1 MKKSE
6 LALVLTVGAAVVI
19 AAIGTSIGTAQS
31 DPVKVSLLAIN
42 DFHGNLLPSGF
53 RVPDP
58 ADRTKTLTL
67 QAGGVEA
74 IATAVK
80 EVKAKNPNTI
90 VVGGGDLIG
99 ASPLVSSLL
108 ADEPS
113 IDALSQIG
121 MEVGSLGNHELDKGA
136 KELLRMQ
143 KGGCDA
149 FDPSKACKFNS
160 SFAGAKFQYIAAN
173 VIEKATGKTFLPPYF
188 IRKVGDLE
196 IAFIGAVLKE
206 TPTIVLPS
214 GVAGLEFLDEA
225 EAVNKY
231 IPELKA
237 KGIETIVLLIH
248 QGGTA
253 KELFDQKDCGSL
265 AGSIVDIVKRLD
277 KAVDVV
283 VSGHTHRGYQCRV
296 DGRLVT
302 QSDQYGHL
310 LMQIDLAIDP
320 KTKDV
325 ISATS
330 DAIVLDSAKVA
341 KDADMTTLVTKA
353 KTMTD
358 PIANQPIA
366 KLGVEQITRDAT
378 PAGESALG
386 DVIADSQLEATKT
399 PEKGGAVIAFMN
411 PGGIRAHLPP
421 NPSAS
426 KDVTYGDAFTVQPF
440 GNSLVVLSVT
450 GAQIKTMLEQQFEN
464 PAAGQNRILQVSK
477 GFTYTWDAK
486 KPKGEKVL
494 EVSLNGTALDPAKA
508 YRITV
513 NNFLADGG
521 DNFAVLKEGK
531 DRVGGEVDL
540 DALQQYLLAQ
550 AKAGSPVGMTA
561 RDRIKVVNQ

>member
-1 MKKSE
+1 MQKS
-6 LALVLTVGAAVVI
+6 LALMLTMGATIAI
-19 AAIGTSIGTAQS
+19 AALGTSIGTAQGNAI
-31 DPVKVSLLAIN
+31 KVSLLAIN

-58 ADRTKTLTL
+58 TDRTKTLTV

-80 EVKAKNPNTI
+80 EVRAKNPNTI

-113 IDALSQIG
+113 IEALSQIG
-121 MEVGSLGNHELDKGA
+121 MEVGALGNHELDKGA
-136 KELLRMQ
+136 KELMRMQ

-149 FDPSKACKFNS
+149 FDLSKACKFNS

-173 VIEKATGKTFLPPYF
+173 VIDKATGKTFLPPYF
-188 IRKVGDLE
+188 IRKVGNLE

-225 EAVNKY
+225 DAVNKY

-237 KGIETIVLLIH
+237 KGIETMVLLIH

-253 KELFDQKDCGSL
+253 KELYDQKECASL
-265 AGSIVDIVKRLD
+265 SGSIVDIVKRLD

-302 QSDQYGHL
+302 QSDQYGHIM
-310 LMQIDLAIDP
+310 MQIDLSIDP

-330 DAIVLDSAKVA
+330 DAIVVDSAKVA
-341 KDADMTTLVTKA
+341 KDADMTSLVTKA
-353 KTMTD
+353 KSMTD

-386 DVIADSQLEATKT
+386 DLIADSQLEATKS
-399 PEKGGAVIAFMN
+399 PEQGGAVIAFMN

-421 NPSAS
+421 NPSVS
-426 KDVTYGDAFTVQPF
+426 KEVTYGDAFTVQPF
-440 GNSLVVLSVT
+440 GNSLVVLTLT

-464 PAAGQNRILQVSK
+464 PAADQNRILQVST
-477 GFTYTWDAK
+477 GFAYAWDAK
-486 KPKGEKVL
+486 KPKGSKVL
-494 EVSLNGTALDPAKA
+494 EVSLNGAALDPAKS
-508 YRITV
+508 YRVTV

-521 DNFAVLKEGK
+521 DNFVVLKEGK

-540 DALQQYLLAQ
+540 DALQLYLRAQ
-550 AKAGSPVGMTA
+550 ANAGTPVGLTA

>member
-1 MKKSE
+1 MKKSV
-6 LALVLTVGAAVVI
+6 LALVLTAGTALVI
-19 AAIGTSIGTAQS
+19 AGLSIGTAQS
-31 DPVKVSLLAIN
+31 DAVKVSLLAIN

-58 ADRTKTLTL
+58 ADRTKSLNI

-113 IDALSQIG
+113 IDALSEIG
-121 MEVGSLGNHELDKGA
+121 MEVGALGNHELDKGA
-136 KELLRMQ
+136 KELMRMQ
-143 KGGCDA
+143 KGGCGA
-149 FDPSKACKFNS
+149 FDPSKACKFNP

-173 VIEKATGKTFLPPYF
+173 VVEKATGKTFLPPYF
-188 IRKVGDLE
+188 IRKVGNLE

-253 KELFDQKDCGSL
+253 KELYDQKDCASL

-302 QSDQYGHL
+302 QSDQYGHIM
-310 LMQIDLAIDP
+310 MQVDLSIDP

-341 KDADMTTLVTKA
+341 KDANMTTLVTKA
-353 KTMTD
+353 KSMTD

-386 DVIADSQLEATKT
+386 DVIADSQLEATKAAD
-399 PEKGGAVIAFMN
+399 KGGAVIAFMN

-440 GNSLVVLSVT
+440 GNSLVVLTVT

-477 GFTYTWDAK
+477 GFAYTWDAK
-486 KPKGEKVL
+486 KTKGEKVL
-494 EVSLNGTALDPAKA
+494 EVSLNGTALDPAKT

-521 DNFAVLKEGK
+521 DNFVVLKEGK

-540 DALQQYLLAQ
+540 DALQQYLQTQ
-550 AKAGSPVGMTA
+550 AKAGTPVGVTA

>member
-1 MKKSE
+1 MNKTT
-6 LALVLTVGAAVVI
+6 LALALTAGAALTATMV
-19 AAIGTSIGTAQS
+19 TAQN
-31 DPVKVSLLAIN
+31 DAIKVSLLAIN
-42 DFHGNLLPSGF
+42 DFHGNLMPSGF

-58 ADRTKTLTL
+58 ADRTKTLTI

-121 MEVGSLGNHELDKGA
+121 MEVGALGNHELDKGA

-143 KGGCDA
+143 KGGCEGA
-149 FDPSKACKFNS
+149 FDATKACKFNS

-173 VIEKATGKTFLPPYF
+173 VIEKSTGKTFLPPYY
-188 IRKVGDLE
+188 IRKIAGVD

-214 GVAGLEFLDEA
+214 GVTGLEFLDEA

-231 IPELKA
+231 VPELKA

-253 KELFDQKDCGSL
+253 QELFDQKDCNTLS
-265 AGSIVDIVKRLD
+265 GSIVDIVKRLD

-325 ISATS
+325 TSATS
-330 DAIVLDSAKVA
+330 SAIVLDSAKVA
-341 KDADMTTLVTKA
+341 KDADMTALVTKA
-353 KTMTD
+353 KTLTD

-366 KLGVEQITRDAT
+366 KLAVEQITRDAT

-386 DVIADSQLEATKT
+386 DVIADSQLEATKAAD
-399 PEKGGAVIAFMN
+399 KGGAVIAFMN

-421 NPSAS
+421 NPSPS

-440 GNSLVVLSVT
+440 GNSLVVLTLT
-450 GAQIKTMLEQQFEN
+450 GAQIKTLLEQQFEN
-464 PAAGQNRILQVSK
+464 PAAGQNRILQVSA
-477 GFTYTWDAK
+477 GFAYTWDAK

-494 EVSLNGTALDPAKA
+494 EVSLNGVAIDPAKT
-508 YRITV
+508 YRVTV

-521 DNFAVLKEGK
+521 DNFVVLREGK
-531 DRVGGEVDL
+531 DRLGGEVDL
-540 DALQQYLLAQ
+540 DALQLYLR
-550 AKAGSPVGMTA
+550 AKQPVGSTP
-561 RDRIKVVNQ
+561 RDRIKVVNL

>member
-1 MKKSE
+1 MKKS
-6 LALVLTVGAAVVI
+6 ALVLMLTVGTAVVI

-31 DPVKVSLLAIN
+31 DLVKVSLLAIN

-80 EVKAKNPNTI
+80 EVKSKNPNTI

-121 MEVGSLGNHELDKGA
+121 MEVGALGNHELDKGA

-143 KGGCDA
+143 KGGCEA
-149 FDPSKACKFNS
+149 FDPSKACKFNP

-173 VIEKATGKTFLPPYF
+173 VVEKATGKTFLPPYF
-188 IRKVGDLE
+188 IRKVGNLE
-196 IAFIGAVLKE
+196 IAFVGAVLKE

-302 QSDQYGHL
+302 QSDQYGHIM
-310 LMQIDLAIDP
+310 MQIDLSIDP

-341 KDADMTTLVTKA
+341 KDANMTALVTKA

-386 DVIADSQLEATKT
+386 DVIADSQLEATKA

-440 GNSLVVLSVT
+440 GNSLVVLSLT
-450 GAQIKTMLEQQFEN
+450 GAQIKTLLEQQFEN
-464 PAAGQNRILQVSK
+464 PAAGQNRILQISK
-477 GFTYTWDAK
+477 GFAYTWDAK
-486 KPKGEKVL
+486 KPQGEKVL
-494 EVSLNGTALDPAKA
+494 EVSLNGAALDPAKA

-540 DALQQYLLAQ
+540 DALQLYLQAQ
-550 AKAGSPVGMTA
+550 AKAGTPVGMTA